1 MPDSAVPAKPPSP
14 ADAKE
19 RRAPRG
25 GPGSWHWLR
34 SLLRRPLVL
43 ERRGLQWHIVLGDR
57 RQASSARPLS
67 RERVNEELRSRLLA
81 QDVDHAA
88 RVMRHLVFVH
98 DELTR
103 KGWRGVEQ
111 LPAAVLGK
119 ALVQAQMLAS
129 DETSPAL
136 AHIVERLHQAHV
148 AAQLREERKA
158 RLRAEGAARVE
169 VSEATQE
176 EFEETERS
184 WLGTMSPAAIPP
196 RGEPGSGAQ

>member
-1 MPDSAVPAKPPSP
+1 MPDSAPPAKPTSQ

-25 GPGSWHWLR
+25 APGSWRWLR

-57 RQASSARPLS
+57 RQASTARPLS

-98 DELTR
+98 DELSR

-129 DETSPAL
+129 DEASPVL
-136 AHIVERLHQAHV
+136 AHIVERLHQVHV
-148 AAQLREERKA
+148 AAQLRDERKA
-158 RLRAEGAARVE
+158 RSLAEGTARVE
-169 VSEATQE
+169 VSEATHE
-176 EFEETERS
+176 EFEATERS
-184 WLGTMSPAAIPP
+184 WVGTMSPAAIPP
-196 RGEPGSGAQ
+196 RHGQDGS